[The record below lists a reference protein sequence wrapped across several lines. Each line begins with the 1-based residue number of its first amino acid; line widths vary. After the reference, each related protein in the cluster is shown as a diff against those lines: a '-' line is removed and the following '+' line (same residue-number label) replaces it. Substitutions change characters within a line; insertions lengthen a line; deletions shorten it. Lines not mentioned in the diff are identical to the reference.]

1 MQANDLNNAIDDIE
15 KGSVWGDRLKSQ
27 IDTILGKYVGIESEG
42 NQLTSLSDAEYKE
55 FMSLYTNVT
64 MTYKSEF
71 IRLADDYKKNK
82 QILERASRKVANM
95 HSNENDSVIQNIR
108 ARKNEV
114 EKQLA
119 EVDSKVRD
127 AVEQKAFATK
137 DLSSVNKQISEL
149 SKTVSLDDN
158 DVKKDQVAESLI
170 RELDAFLGELKRDKK
185 ISLEQR
191 IKASMNS
198 LMHKEN
204 FIGYVRVVI
213 SDEAMDIDLLSAS
226 GEVIRKDSL
235 SKGEQQLYAT
245 SLLKALVDESGI
257 DFPVFIDSP
266 LQKFDKSHSNKI
278 ITEFYPTI
286 SKQVI
291 LFPLLHK
298 ELTEQELEIMKPL
311 VNTSY
316 LIKNGESHSYFQQ
329 VATENLMNE

>member
-1 MQANDLNNAIDDIE
+1 M
-15 KGSVWGDRLKSQ
+15 
-27 IDTILGKYVGIESEG
+27 
-42 NQLTSLSDAEYKE
+42 
-55 FMSLYTNVT
+55 
-64 MTYKSEF
+64 
-71 IRLADDYKKNK
+71 
-82 QILERASRKVANM
+82 
-95 HSNENDSVIQNIR
+95 
-108 ARKNEV
+108 
-114 EKQLA
+114 
-119 EVDSKVRD
+119 
-127 AVEQKAFATK
+127 EQKAFATK